1 MEGQWPIDFSPGS
14 KVLSNYLD
22 WADVSMRAA
31 NIDKDTLPEGAHL
44 ALLNVNTDE

>member
-1 MEGQWPIDFSPGS
+1 MEEQWPIDSSSGGR
-14 KVLSNYLD
+14 VLRNYLD

-31 NIDKDTLPEGAHL
+31 NIDKDTL